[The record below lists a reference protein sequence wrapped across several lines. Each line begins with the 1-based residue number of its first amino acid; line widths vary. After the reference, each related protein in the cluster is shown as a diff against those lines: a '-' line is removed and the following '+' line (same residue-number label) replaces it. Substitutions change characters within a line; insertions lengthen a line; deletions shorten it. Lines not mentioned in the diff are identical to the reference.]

1 VICIAAETS
10 NKDDVMATPQPKA
23 NTPSKQ
29 LPEANGDF
37 YLVAETLA
45 KEDNDIRLK
54 VRAFMETEV
63 QPIIN
68 DFWERD
74 EFPFDLVPKVA
85 ALGIA
90 GLPYQ
95 GYGCPGRSTTLMGF
109 VMMEMARVDASI
121 STFFG
126 VHTGLAMGSIYLCGS
141 EVQKQKWLPEMAALK
156 KVGSFGLTEPEVG
169 SGASGG
175 LLTTAKRDGDT
186 WILNGQKKWIGNA
199 TWGDLTII
207 WARDLADDQVKGFI
221 VENRSPGFHV
231 EKIQHKMAL
240 RVVQNGLI
248 TLTDCKVDESNR
260 LTNANSFAD
269 TARVLRM
276 TRAGV
281 AWESVGCAT
290 GAYEHAL
297 RYAQTRLQFGR
308 PIGKFQLVQDL
319 LFKMLGNIT
328 STQALCLRLSQLQ
341 DQNLMRDE
349 HASLAKGVCTIRM
362 RETVG
367 WARELLGANGILLDR
382 HVGRFVA
389 DAEALYSYEGTREMN
404 ALIVG
409 KAITGFSAF
418 V

>member
-1 VICIAAETS
+1 MTNPTAIEKPA
-10 NKDDVMATPQPKA
+10 K
-23 NTPSKQ
+23 
-29 LPEANGDF
+29 LPEADGDF
-37 YLVAETLA
+37 YLLSNTLS
-45 KEDNDIRLK
+45 KEDNALRLK

-68 DFWERD
+68 DFWSRD
-74 EFPFDLVPKVA
+74 EFPFELLPKFKS
-85 ALGIA
+85 LGIA
-90 GLPYQ
+90 GLPIK
-95 GYGCPGRSTTLMGF
+95 GYGCPGKSTTMMGF
-109 VMMEMARVDASI
+109 LMMELARVDASI

-126 VHTGLAMGSIYLCGS
+126 VHTGLAMGSIDVCGS
-141 EVQKQKWLPEMAALK
+141 EEQKERWLPPMARLE

-175 LLTTAKRDGDT
+175 LATTAKRDGDS
-186 WILNGQKKWIGNA
+186 WILNGQKKWIGNS

-207 WARDLADDQVKGFI
+207 WARDVSDNQVKGFI

-248 TLTDCKVDESNR
+248 TLTDCRVSEANR
-260 LTNANSFAD
+260 LQKANSFKD
-269 TARVLRM
+269 TALVLRQ
-276 TRAGV
+276 TRAAV

-297 RYAQTRLQFGR
+297 RYAQTRQQFGR
-308 PIGKFQLVQDL
+308 PIARFQLIQDL
-319 LFKMLGNIT
+319 LFRMLGNIT
-328 STQALCLRLSQLQ
+328 STQTLCLRLSQMQ
-341 DQNLMRDE
+341 DQGIMRDE
-349 HASLAKGVCTIRM
+349 HASMAKGVCTVRM

-367 WARELLGANGILLDR
+367 WAREILGANGILLDY
-382 HVGRFVA
+382 HIGRFVA

-404 ALIVG
+404 SLIVG